1 MKEINTLIDLVKKI
15 RNTEDG
21 CGWNSK
27 QNNKSLLPYLLE
39 ETYEVIDAIKN
50 NDDIELKEEL
60 GDLLFQ
66 IILHSEIASERNKFK
81 IKDVIVNLNEKLIR
95 RHPHVFKVK
104 ERLTDEE
111 LEKQWR
117 KIKKLEGK
125 EIDIDSPFSKI
136 NNSQSIILQALTI
149 GKISNHLK
157 FDWKNYEGPVA
168 KIKEELKE
176 VINEKNKNN
185 PEKIEEEVGDLLFS
199 VVQLA
204 RHLNTNPEIALIR
217 ANKKFAKRI
226 NLILQDFENKED
238 FIKSNNK
245 IKEKY
250 WNKVKKL

>member
-1 MKEINTLIDLVKKI
+1 MKELITLIDLVKKL
-15 RNTEDG
+15 RNPKDG
-21 CGWNSK
+21 CSWDLK

-39 ETYEVIDAIKN
+39 ETYEVIDAITNK
-50 NDDIELKEEL
+50 DDVELKEEL

-66 IILHSEIASERNKFK
+66 IILHSEIASERKKFK
-81 IKDVIVNLNEKLIR
+81 IKDVIININKKLIR
-95 RHPHVFKVK
+95 RHPHVFKDK
-104 ERLTDEE
+104 KKLTDKE

-117 KIKKLEGK
+117 EIKKLEGK
-125 EIDIDSPFSKI
+125 EIDTDNPFSHI
-136 NNSQSIILQALTI
+136 NNSESSILQALTI
-149 GKISNHLK
+149 GKISNNLK
-157 FDWKNYEGPVA
+157 FDWKNYKGPVA

-204 RHLNTNPEIALIR
+204 RHLNTNPEIALMR
-217 ANKKFAKRI
+217 ANKKFKKRI
-226 NLILQDFENKED
+226 NLILQDFENKID
-238 FIKSNNK
+238 FIESSNK